1 MGYLS
6 LAKLEVNLPNV
17 TCNSVSVAF
26 TTNTNTQCRMDT
38 GSFTDCKS
46 PYRESGLHE
55 GLHTVTIKTSDGL
68 RQESV
73 SFMISGLYIH
83 TCLHTYMPTYI
94 YTYAH
99 IHACMHTHIQTCVY
113 KANYT
118 V

>member
-6 LAKLEVNLPNV
+6 LAKLEVHLPNV

-26 TTNTNTQCRMDT
+26 TTNTDTQCRMDT

-46 PYRESGLHE
+46 PYHESGLHG

-73 SFMISGLYIH
+73 SFIISGLYVC
-83 TCLHTYMPTYI
+83 TCLHTYMPTYFM
-94 YTYAH
+94 YAY
-99 IHACMHTHIQTCVY
+99 MHTY
-113 KANYT
+113 KRMYIKLT
-118 V
+118 ILYSTYDDS